1 MTRYSMSTYPDNT
14 DDTMYRVMVDAGKNC
29 IRVQCIG
36 MYCVDNTLD
45 GSYSGME
52 KLPQWM
58 QEKVAL
64 LMMTSST
71 PPIQEVTGI
80 GQRISEDTFWVY
92 Q

>member
-1 MTRYSMSTYPDNT
+1 MSPNETQEDPA
-14 DDTMYRVMVDAGKNC
+14 YRVIIDESKKKS
-29 IRVQCIG
+29 IKVQCIG
-36 MYCVDNTLD
+36 MYCVDSMVD

-52 KLPQWM
+52 ELPQWM

-64 LMMTSST
+64 LMMTPST

>member
-36 MYCVDNTLD
+36 MYCVDNTL
-45 GSYSGME
+45 E
-52 KLPQWM
+52 
-58 QEKVAL
+58 
-64 LMMTSST
+64 
-71 PPIQEVTGI
+71 EVTGI